1 MKYKFHL
8 LTILLLL
15 TCFSGFAQNRSL
27 EQERKRAEAFRAESK
42 YDSALLLFQ
51 EIALRANRENNL
63 KYQAAAAMGLGGL
76 YIDLSQADL
85 AIESYRRAGVLA
97 KESGD
102 QYYINSSYFG
112 IGAGYHLKWYNDK
125 GLLIYYDSA
134 VYYYTLTSKQFI
146 DAGQKRQA
154 AELLYNVSMLNT
166 DKGEYEK
173 AEENLDKVIEIQREI
188 SDTRGIA
195 RSLKQYG
202 YVYYKKGIFDSAV
215 SYYERSLV
223 ITDSANFLDDGL
235 NVLNLLAELYEKQND
250 FEKAI
255 EYRKDYY
262 SKSRE
267 IYTEN
272 YNDKLLELR
281 TQYNTASLEL
291 EAEKQKNIALE
302 QKRIKVAAIII
313 GVAAVIIIS
322 IWLYIVDQRRKN
334 IKILSAKN
342 DEINKQKID
351 DLLQDQEIASLQG
364 VLEGQ
369 ETERKR
375 VAIDLHD
382 RLGGILSMVKLHF
395 SAVEEKIE
403 VENPNK
409 EKFLSASEL
418 LDLAAGEV
426 RNISHNLMSGV
437 LAKFGLLPAL
447 EDLSTRVSGTGKLK
461 VNLYTNNFKGSLEG
475 EQELQLYRIVQELM
489 SNILKH
495 SEAKEANIQ
504 LNESEGNVNLIV
516 EDDGIGFNPEK
527 LGKESGIGLSNL
539 KARVAKLDGTFH
551 IDSGKGAGTTI
562 SIDIPVSND

>member
-1 MKYKFHL
+1 MKLTL
-8 LTILLLL
+8 LYVIGFITISSSVF
-15 TCFSGFAQNRSL
+15 CQESKL
-27 EQERKRAEAFRAESK
+27 EEMRVKAEKFRAESV
-42 YDSALLLFQ
+42 YDSALSLFRRMDLQ
-51 EIALRANRENNL
+51 AIKENNVP
-63 KYQAAAAMGLGGL
+63 YQAAAAMGLAAL
-76 YIDLSQADL
+76 YHDNNKADL
-85 AIESYRRAGVLA
+85 AIEYYRKANRL
-97 KESGD
+97 SRLSNLPN
-102 QYYINSSYFG
+102 YINSSILG
-112 IGAGYHLKWYNDK
+112 IGAGYQLKWELDSTQK
-125 GLLIYYDSA
+125 QAYDSA
-134 VYYYTLTSKQFI
+134 LYYYAESRDLLIQRGQKEDAAILLNNMALLNIMDGKYEEAKVNLKLAYKYDQESNLLIGQARDLKEIGRVFYKQGVYDSAEYTYKVALSITDTSKFI
-146 DAGQKRQA
+146 DLGL
-154 AELLYNVSMLNT
+154 E
-166 DKGEYEK
+166 
-173 AEENLDKVIEIQREI
+173 VIN
-188 SDTRGIA
+188 
-195 RSLKQYG
+195 Y
-202 YVYYKKGIFDSAV
+202 
-215 SYYERSLV
+215 
-223 ITDSANFLDDGL
+223 
-235 NVLNLLAELYEKQND
+235 LAELYEKQKRYEEGIAFRRRYYND
-250 FEKAI
+250 SKNIFRI
-255 EYRKDYY
+255 EYQ
-262 SKSRE
+262 
-267 IYTEN
+267 
-272 YNDKLLELR
+272 DKLLELR
-281 TQYNTASLEL
+281 AQYNNAEL
-291 EAEKQKNIALE
+291 QLMNELQENKILA
-302 QKRIKVAAIII
+302 QKRSQFIILTI
-313 GVAAVIIIS
+313 GIASIIIIS

-527 LGKESGIGLSNL
+527 LGRESGIGLSNL

-562 SIDIPVSND
+562 SIDIPVTND